1 MGTILTWEINMKLAE
16 KKLKDLD
23 ADESADQ
30 YLTFTL
36 AGEEYGVDILS
47 VQEVKVWSGVTAL
60 PNTPGYILGVLNL
73 RGAIVPIVDLRKRF
87 GIEAVEFDD
96 TTVIVVLKLEMEQES
111 KIIGVVVDTVSDV
124 LDIPHSAQKPVD
136 GLELNRHSEAI
147 TGVAAL
153 NNKLVIMLNATKLL
167 GENELNSLEKALPA

>member
-73 RGAIVPIVDLRKRF
+73 RGVIVPIIDLRKRF
-87 GIEAVEFDD
+87 DIDTVEYDD
-96 TTVIVVLKLEMEQES
+96 TTVIVVLKLKIDKRS
-111 KIIGVVVDTVSDV
+111 KIIGIVVDTVSDV
-124 LDIPHSAQKPVD
+124 LDIPHSAQKSVD
-136 GLELNRHSEAI
+136 GLDLDHHSEAI
-147 TGVAAL
+147 TGVATL

-167 GENELNSLEKALPA
+167 GENELNGLEKSLPA

>member
-23 ADESADQ
+23 NDEGTDQ

-60 PNTPGYILGVLNL
+60 PNTPGHIKGVLNL
-73 RGAIVPIVDLRKRF
+73 RGVIVPIIDLRKRF
-87 GIEAVEFDD
+87 GIEAIEYD
-96 TTVIVVLKLEMEQES
+96 TSTVIVVLKLEKDEGS
-111 KIIGVVVDTVSDV
+111 TVIGVVVDTVSDV
-124 LDIPHSAQKPVD
+124 LDIPRSSHKSVN
-136 GLELNRHSEAI
+136 GLEFNRHSEAI
-147 TGVAAL
+147 TGVATV
-153 NNKLVIMLNATKLL
+153 NNKMVIMLNAMKLL
-167 GENELNSLEKALPA
+167 DEDDIVDLEKALPG